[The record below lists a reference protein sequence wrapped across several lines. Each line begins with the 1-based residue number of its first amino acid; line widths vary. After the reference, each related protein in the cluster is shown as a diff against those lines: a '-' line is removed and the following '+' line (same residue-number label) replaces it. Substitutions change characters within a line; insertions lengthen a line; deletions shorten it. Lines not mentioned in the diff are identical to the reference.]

1 VEATR
6 IGKEKGARRMNIP
19 NFNGNWVD
27 LVIAFVVL
35 FFIFE
40 GLRSGFWAMLVD
52 FFAFL
57 TSLLLSLRLYLYSA
71 AFLRANFDLGRSLSN
86 ALGFLLTAIVLEA
99 TLGFLLALLLTS
111 LPEKLREAKWSRLAS
126 IVPAVGEAIVLIAF
140 VLTLVVSFP
149 VSPGIKK
156 DVSDSEIGGY
166 LIQKTSG
173 IEARLSEVF
182 GGVIEDSL
190 TYFTIQPG
198 STQRV
203 EISVEKQVLRVDE
216 EAETQMF
223 DLVNEE
229 RKKRGVAE
237 LTWRSEVVPI
247 ARNHAQ
253 DMWERKYFGHVSPEG
268 QDVGGRL
275 DEAGVSY
282 TFAGEN
288 LALAPTVT
296 TAHNGLMNSE
306 GHRENILEERFTH
319 MGIGVIDNGV
329 NGKMFVQVFTD

>member
-1 VEATR
+1 
-6 IGKEKGARRMNIP
+6 MNIP
-19 NFNGNWVD
+19 SFNGNWVD

-40 GLRSGFWAMLVD
+40 GLRSGFWAILVD

-57 TSLLLSLRLYLYSA
+57 TSLLLSLRLYSYSA
-71 AFLRANFDLGRSLSN
+71 GFLRANFDLGRSLSN

-99 TLGFLLALLLTS
+99 TLGFLLALFLTR
-111 LPEKLREAKWSRLAS
+111 LPEKLKETKWSKIAS
-126 IVPAVGEAIVLIAF
+126 IVPAIGEAVVLIAF
-140 VLTLVVSFP
+140 ILTLVMSFP
-149 VSPGIKK
+149 VSPGVKK
-156 DVSDSEIGGY
+156 DVSDSRIGGY

-173 IEARLSEVF
+173 AEARLSEVF

-203 EISVEKQVLRVDE
+203 EISVEEQVLRVDE
-216 EAETQMF
+216 EAEAQMF
-223 DLVNEE
+223 SLVNEE
-229 RKKRGVAE
+229 RKKRGMAE
-237 LTWRSEVVPI
+237 LSWRPEVVPI
-247 ARNHAQ
+247 ARDHAQ
-253 DMWERKYFGHVSPEG
+253 DMWEREYFGHVSPEG
-268 QDVGGRL
+268 QDVGNRL
-275 DEAGVSY
+275 DEASVSY

-306 GHRENILEERFTH
+306 GHRENILEERFTR